1 MIVILRVGNIRNKTN
16 NSDHDLG
23 VTWEYANYPIV
34 LEMKWNVID
43 KESIFYFKY
52 VTRKNVNKK

>member
-16 NSDHDLG
+16 NSDLDLG
-23 VTWEYANYPIV
+23 VTWEYAKYPIV
-34 LEMKWNVID
+34 LEMKWNVTD